1 MSCAFAYPF
10 GLLEWKVWVL
20 QRFSS
25 LSAFVGFSWPT
36 TVGADV
42 GEAFV
47 NSEMVGTSDLD
58 ETEGLLMSE
67 RRFSLHNAVEI
78 RISI

>member
-1 MSCAFAYPF
+1 
-10 GLLEWKVWVL
+10 
-20 QRFSS
+20 